1 MGRMGTLA
9 AFILVVG
16 ASSGAVLAQDQSVAP
31 ASAAPGAALRVGFL
45 FPDTQGFYA
54 GVIKGVTDGAA
65 AAGRAVDLVQTN
77 AEDDATKEAA
87 FMDTL
92 IASKVDAILTSAV
105 SGDASVS
112 SIKAAVE
119 AGIPVIC
126 YNTCINVDDMKTYV
140 SAYAFGD
147 PVEFGYKLG
156 TSAVDYFK
164 AQGITEPKIGIL
176 NCEFVEVCVNR
187 REGFEKALTEAGL
200 NYTIVANQQA
210 TDAVL
215 SIQTA
220 QDMLTANPD
229 INALMGES
237 GGASIGAVKA
247 IEAAGLA
254 GKVAAF
260 GSDMTTDLANALN
273 DNSIL
278 KGDVDVSGQ
287 AVGHEAI
294 QAVLDTLAG
303 NQPADIIVPVPVD
316 LYTTPEQAQAWLAAH
331 ADGIP

>member
-1 MGRMGTLA
+1 VQARGMRTGRAGVLA
-9 AFILVVG
+9 AFILVIG
-16 ASSGAVLAQDQSVAP
+16 ASGVVTAQS
-31 ASAAPGAALRVGFL
+31 PGAALRVGFL

-65 AAGRAVDLVQTN
+65 SAGRAVELVQTN
-77 AEDDATKEAA
+77 AEDDASKEAA

-105 SGDASVS
+105 SGDASVP

-126 YNTCINVDDMKTYV
+126 YNTCVNPTDMKTYV
-140 SAYAFGD
+140 SAYAYGD
-147 PVEFGYKLG
+147 PTEFGYKLG

-200 NYTIVANQQA
+200 KYTIVANQQA

-260 GSDMTTDLANALN
+260 GSDMTADLAKALQ

-287 AVGHEAI
+287 AVGHAAI

-303 NQPADIIVPVPVD
+303 NKPADLVVPVPVD
-316 LYTTPEQAQAWLAAH
+316 LYTTPDSAAAWLTAH